1 MAQDFYADSDEAIA
15 AGDHNAQIRTQTRV
29 FKDEEADLAA
39 VKRAIAQETG
49 MKTDEMIQEEEA
61 AQADDSYSIDEDG
74 TEWWQDDDGYWWFRP
89 EGDEEWLP
97 YDE

>member
-1 MAQDFYADSDEAIA
+1 M
-15 AGDHNAQIRTQTRV
+15 
-29 FKDEEADLAA
+29 FKDEDADLAA
-39 VKRAIAQETG
+39 VKQAIAAETG
-49 MKTDEMIQEEEA
+49 MKTDDMIREEEEEA
-61 AQADDSYSIDEDG
+61 AAQTDDSYTVDDDG